1 MKRLDR
7 LVIRELFG
15 PFGMGLGLF
24 GTLLFASAMLN
35 RVTEWIVQGIAPAR
49 VLEMSLLLSPAIL
62 VKSGSM
68 ACLLAALL
76 AFGRLS
82 NDSEIVAI
90 RAAGASLYRVMW
102 PVLIFSSLAAA
113 AMFTINE
120 TFVPWASDRAN
131 ALSQEVKRQM
141 DGSGTGRNIIRSVK
155 MQNGSIAMLSALDF
169 SLVNQTLHKASL
181 VIYSN
186 DQEPAWWL
194 QADEMQY
201 FDEKDWRISGKA
213 LLISADG
220 SNKLIIEEGAW
231 PTQIDS
237 LTIKPRN
244 LLAGFVSDLDVF
256 SMKQISEE
264 ISIMRAEP
272 TPNYKQLANL
282 EFGYWNKL
290 ALPMS
295 TIIFALLG
303 APLGIR
309 NQRTGMGAGFAL
321 SIVVT
326 FGYIMIANWLAVYA
340 KGGAIP
346 PYVASF
352 TPVVIGGIAAFIAMW
367 RKNN

>member
-7 LVIRELFG
+7 LVIRELLG

-24 GTLLFASAMLN
+24 GTLMFASAMLN
-35 RVTEWIVQGIAPAR
+35 RVTEWIVQGIAPGR
-49 VLEMSLLLSPAIL
+49 VLEMSLLLSPAIF
-62 VKSGSM
+62 VRSGAMS
-68 ACLLAALL
+68 CLLAALL

-90 RAAGASLYRVMW
+90 RAAGASLYRIMW
-102 PVLIFSSLAAA
+102 GVLIFSVIAGT

-131 ALSQEVKRQM
+131 ALSQEVRKQM
-141 DGSGTGRNIIRSVK
+141 DAAATGRNINRSIK
-155 MQNGSIAMLSALDF
+155 MQDGSIAMLSAVDF
-169 SLVNQTLHKASL
+169 SLVTQTLRKASL
-181 VIYSN
+181 VIYSSKL
-186 DQEPAWWL
+186 EPIWWI

-201 FDEKDWRISGKA
+201 FNEKDWRLSGNA
-213 LLISADG
+213 WLISADG
-220 SNKLIIEEGAW
+220 ESVIKIHDGAW
-231 PTQIDS
+231 PSQVDELS
-237 LTIKPRN
+237 LKPRN

-256 SMKQISEE
+256 SMRQIKEE
-264 ISIMRAEP
+264 IDVMKAEP
-272 TPNYKQLANL
+272 NPNYKQLANL

-290 ALPMS
+290 ALPLS

-326 FGYIMIANWLAVYA
+326 FGYIMLANWMAVYA

-346 PYVASF
+346 PFVASF